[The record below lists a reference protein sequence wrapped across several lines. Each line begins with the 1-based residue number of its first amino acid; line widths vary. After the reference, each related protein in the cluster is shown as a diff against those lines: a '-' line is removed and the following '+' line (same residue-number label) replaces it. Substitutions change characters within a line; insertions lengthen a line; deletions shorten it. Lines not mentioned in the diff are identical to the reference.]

1 MCICVTSRREEDKKV
16 SILPLMFLQGEK
28 IMIHIS
34 VVAIFQSVL
43 EP

>member
-16 SILPLMFLQGEK
+16 SIVPLMFLQGEK
-28 IMIHIS
+28 ITIHSS

-43 EP
+43 KP